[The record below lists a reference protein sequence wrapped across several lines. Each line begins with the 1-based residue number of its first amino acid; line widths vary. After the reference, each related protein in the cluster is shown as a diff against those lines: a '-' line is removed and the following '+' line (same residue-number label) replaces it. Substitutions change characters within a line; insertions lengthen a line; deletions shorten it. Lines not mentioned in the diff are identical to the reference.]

1 MHSSLLSLLFLSV
14 AAILAFSVSVVTD
27 AEARGSKG
35 PKYERGGKV
44 LSGKRVHG
52 RTRVSMVKVKATK
65 RPASCGTYMY
75 WKDGRCQDA
84 RLRK

>member
-1 MHSSLLSLLFLSV
+1 MHSSLLFLSV

-44 LSGKRVHG
+44 LSGNEFAVERASPWSRGKRPGVPQAAERTCIG
-52 RTRVSMVKVKATK
+52 RTV
-65 RPASCGTYMY
+65 
-75 WKDGRCQDA
+75 DA
-84 RLRK
+84 RMHD